1 MIYDLSIPITPDM
14 PVWPGDVNAEIIP
27 ASRISEGA
35 GANVSILRF
44 STHVGTHVDPPLH
57 FIEGGNTVD
66 NLPLDALVGECLVHK
81 VDSPSVITIADL
93 EGVPAGTERIIF
105 KTRNSDLWRAAGPST
120 PIRRGKP
127 GFQYD
132 YVYLDPD
139 AAEWLV
145 NRGIRL
151 VGTDYLS
158 VDKMK
163 SGHLTHTCLLQAGVV
178 IVEGLDCT
186 GVPEGMYTLVCLPLK
201 IKGGDGAPARAILMK

>member
-1 MIYDLSIPITPDM
+1 MIYDISIPITPEM
-14 PVWPGDVNAEIIP
+14 HVWPGDVNAEITS
-27 ASRISEGA
+27 ASRISQGA
-35 GANVSILRF
+35 GSNVSILRF

-66 NLPLDALVGECLVHK
+66 ELPLDLLIGECLVHK
-81 VDSPSVITIADL
+81 VDSPSVITIADV

-105 KTRNSDLWRAAGPST
+105 KTRNSDLWR
-120 PIRRGKP
+120 KP

-145 NRGIRL
+145 KRGIRL

-186 GVPEGMYTLVCLPLK
+186 GVPEGMYTLACLPLR
-201 IKGGDGAPARAILMK
+201 IKGGDGAPARVILMK

>member
-1 MIYDLSIPITPDM
+1 MIYDLSIRITPDM
-14 PVWPGDVNAEIIP
+14 PVWPGDVNAEITP
-27 ASRISEGA
+27 ASRISQGA

-57 FIEGGNTVD
+57 FIDGGMTVD
-66 NLPLDALVGECLVHK
+66 QLPLDALVGECLVHK
-81 VDSPSVITIADL
+81 VDSPQVIAIADL
-93 EGVPAGTERIIF
+93 EGIPAGTERIIF
-105 KTRNSDLWRAAGPST
+105 KTRNSDLWH
-120 PIRRGKP
+120 KP
-127 GFQYD
+127 GFQTD

-145 NRGIRL
+145 KRGIRL

-178 IVEGLDCT
+178 IIEGLDCSE
-186 GVPEGMYTLVCLPLK
+186 VPEGTYTLVCLPLK
-201 IKGGDGAPARAILMK
+201 IKGGDGAPARAILIK